1 MFLRRLAGLT
11 IASVLTFSAWNGI
24 ASAHELA
31 APKAEKE
38 AKLVKFEGKL
48 IDLSKGWGEAQ
59 ACVVWDTADAS
70 ECFRSEAQ
78 LEAYTAKINDEINT
92 GTRQVKSTGEVGAM
106 ATCSSYLRLYEH
118 SSFGGRVLQFASRG
132 YWQNLGDYG
141 FNDETSSYRVGACS
155 SNLAEHANGGGYYYP
170 GNTSAGTSS
179 SCMCAGSTNWNDR
192 VSSIRVN

>member
-11 IASVLTFSAWNGI
+11 IAGVLTFSVWNGI
-24 ASAHELA
+24 ASANELA
-31 APKAEKE
+31 APKTEKE

-59 ACVVWDTADAS
+59 ACVVWETADAS

-78 LEAYTAKINDEINT
+78 LEAHTAKINDEINT
-92 GTRQVKSTGEVGAM
+92 GTRQVNGEAGTM
-106 ATCSSYLRLYEH
+106 AACSSYLRIYEH
-118 SSFGGRVLQFASRG
+118 TSWGGRVLQFADRG
-132 YWQNLGDYG
+132 VWQNLSGWG
-141 FNDETSSYRVGACS
+141 FSDETSSYRVGACS
-155 SNLAEHANGGGYYYP
+155 ANLAEHFNGSGLWYP
-170 GNTSAGTSS
+170 GATSAGSSS

>member
-1 MFLRRLAGLT
+1 MFLGRLAGLA
-11 IASVLTFSAWNGI
+11 IAGVLTLSGFSGMA
-24 ASAHELA
+24 LA
-31 APKAEKE
+31 KENKE
-38 AKLVKFEGKL
+38 AKLVKFENKL
-48 IDLSKGWGEAQ
+48 LDLSKGWGEAQ
-59 ACVVWDTADAS
+59 ACVVWETADAS
-70 ECFRSEAQ
+70 QCFRTEA
-78 LEAYTAKINDEINT
+78 EMDAYTDKINAEINA
-92 GTRQVKSTGEVGAM
+92 GARGGEVGTM

-118 SSFGGRVLQFASRG
+118 TSFGGRVLQFASRG

-170 GNTSAGTSS
+170 GSTSAGSSS